1 MRLKPWSTDLGTDTM
16 LNHHPGKNG
25 FSHFMLK
32 EIYEQPDAVQT
43 MVDSYLDSP
52 GNVVLP
58 DFALSP
64 EDIRRFSKITIA
76 ASGSSRH
83 AGIVGEFMLE
93 RMTGLP
99 VEVDFA
105 GQYCYRDPVVG
116 ENELTILISQS
127 GTTVDTLAALREARR
142 KGSKTLTICNVP
154 DTPLTLEA
162 DATLL
167 TYAGDEI
174 SIAATKSFTTQLTAL
189 FLLSAYIAQIR
200 GKSPETDSAIHE
212 LRALPELLSRV
223 LATDEVC
230 RHYAEAFARY
240 RDFIYLGR
248 DIDYPIALEGALKLK
263 EISYIHAEGYPT
275 GELKHGPS
283 ALIHEHLPIVVLA
296 PRDVNDAGSIL
307 RYGKSVSN
315 IREFVERGIPVLAVV
330 AGNDSD
336 VSKLTPFAV
345 SVPEA
350 PVLLQPI
357 LEVVPLQFL
366 AYHIAV
372 LCGHNV
378 DQPRNLS
385 KSVMVE

>member
-1 MRLKPWSTDLGTDTM
+1 
-16 LNHHPGKNG
+16 LNHHPSKNG
-25 FSHFMLK
+25 FAHYMLK
-32 EIYEQPDAVQT
+32 EIYDQPDAVQT
-43 MVDSYLDSP
+43 MVEGCLDAA

-58 DFALSP
+58 NFAFSAD
-64 EDIRRFSKITIA
+64 EIRRFSKITIA

-99 VEVDFA
+99 VDVDFA
-105 GQYCYRDPVVG
+105 SQYCYRDPVVG
-116 ENELTILISQS
+116 ANELTILISQS
-127 GTTVDTLAALREARR
+127 GTTIDTIAALHEARR
-142 KGSKTLTICNVP
+142 KGSKSLAICNVP
-154 DTPLTLEA
+154 DTPLTRDA

-174 SIAATKSFTTQLTAL
+174 AIAATKSFTTQLTAL

-200 GKSPETDSAIHE
+200 GKSQATEFAI
-212 LRALPELLSRV
+212 RALKALPGLMRIV
-223 LATDEVC
+223 LECDETC
-230 RHYAEAFARY
+230 RRYAEHFARY
-240 RDFIYLGR
+240 RDFIYIGR

-275 GELKHGPS
+275 GELKHGPT
-283 ALIHEHLPIVVLA
+283 ALINEHLPIVVLA
-296 PRDVNDAGSIL
+296 PQDADDAGSVL
-307 RYGKSVSN
+307 RYGKSLSN
-315 IREFVERGIPVLAVV
+315 IREFVQRRIPVLAVT
-330 AGNDSD
+330 AGNDSYIP
-336 VSKLTPFAV
+336 KLTRFILP
-345 SVPEA
+345 VPDA

-385 KSVMVE
+385 KSVVVE

>member
-1 MRLKPWSTDLGTDTM
+1 MGGRV
-16 LNHHPGKNG
+16 NQYAAKNG
-25 FSHFMLK
+25 FPHFMLK
-32 EIYEQPDAVQT
+32 EIYEQPEAVQT
-43 MVDSYLDSP
+43 MIEGCLDDS

-58 DFALSP
+58 NFAISAQ
-64 EDIRRFSKITIA
+64 DIRRFSKITIA

-105 GQYCYRDPVVG
+105 SQYCYRDPVVG
-116 ENELTILISQS
+116 PNELTIFISQS
-127 GTTVDTLAALREARR
+127 GTTIDTIAALHEAQR
-142 KGSKTLTICNVP
+142 KGSKSLAICNVP
-154 DTPLTLEA
+154 DTPLTRGA

-167 TYAGDEI
+167 TFAGEEVA
-174 SIAATKSFTTQLTAL
+174 IAATKSFTTQLTAL

-200 GKSPETDSAIHE
+200 GKTQAAESAIRE
-212 LRALPELLSRV
+212 LKGLPKLMRRV
-223 LATDEVC
+223 LSADETC
-230 RHYAEAFARY
+230 RSFAENFARY
-240 RDFIYLGR
+240 KDFIYIGR

-263 EISYIHAEGYPT
+263 EISYIQAEGYPT
-275 GELKHGPS
+275 GELKHGPT
-283 ALIHEHLPIVVLA
+283 ALINEHLPIVVLA
-296 PRDVNDAGSIL
+296 AQDQDDAGSVL

-315 IREFVERGIPVLAVV
+315 IREFVERRVPVLAVV
-330 AGNDSD
+330 TGNDD
-336 VSKLTPFAV
+336 EIPKMTPFIL
-345 SVPEA
+345 SVPDA

-357 LEVVPLQFL
+357 IEVVPLQFL

-385 KSVMVE
+385 KSVVVE